1 MKKLMKYVTVILG
14 LGLIGL
20 NTTANAQNPKIR
32 APGEICYVFNSQG
45 MLGDWKDE
53 LLVSKKKLTY
63 KQAAAYMQK
72 NHNMSEIYD
81 VEELPTDECEAAI
94 PSYSFEPGFLF
105 YHKEPKAAAKAPAKA
120 KTTKAQATQTKPKT
134 QAQPVKK
141 TSTTANK

>member
-1 MKKLMKYVTVILG
+1 MKYVTVILG

-20 NTTANAQNPKIR
+20 TTTTANAQYPKTK
-32 APGEICYVFNSQG
+32 APGEICYAFNSQG
-45 MLGDWKDE
+45 LLGEWEEE
-53 LLVSKKKLTY
+53 LLVSKKKLTD

-72 NHNMSEIYD
+72 HHGMSEIYD
-81 VEELPTDECEAAI
+81 VEELNNDECDAAVT
-94 PSYSFEPGFLF
+94 SYSFEPGFLF
-105 YHKEPKAAAKAPAKA
+105 YYKEPKAAAKAPTKT